1 MVYSSSGDVDVFCF
15 DPQNIVIAK
24 KNYTDAE
31 AVSGNAAALVA
42 AQSMKPQ
49 ITGSGI
55 TEEALEKRRAEARKI
70 VAQIESQQRR
80 MEAEYREYQ
89 RRKAEYEKQVK
100 EYERKKREELSGF
113 GLMPSAGVKSDS
125 DVEFVEDDSE

>member
-1 MVYSSSGDVDVFCF
+1 
-15 DPQNIVIAK
+15 
-24 KNYTDAE
+24 
-31 AVSGNAAALVA
+31 
-42 AQSMKPQ
+42 
-49 ITGSGI
+49 
-55 TEEALEKRRAEARKI
+55 
-70 VAQIESQQRR
+70 

-113 GLMPSAGVKSDS
+113 GLMPGAGVKSDS